1 MAVAPAVSAVARL
14 ECVEHR
20 YGRTIA
26 LDKVDLDIPAG
37 RLVGLIG
44 PDGVGKSTLLSL
56 ISGARR
62 VQSGRVTVLGGDI
75 ADPRHRAA
83 ACGRIAFMPQGLG
96 RNLYP
101 TLSVAEN
108 IDFFGRLFGHGPA
121 ARHQRAQAL
130 LAATGLGPFAE
141 RPAGKLAGG
150 MKQKLGLC
158 CALIH
163 DPDLL
168 ILDEPTTGVDPLSRR
183 QFWALIDRLRAQ
195 RAGLSIV
202 VATAYMEEA
211 TAFDWL
217 IALDEGRIL
226 AAGTAAEFQA
236 RTGTASLEDAFI
248 ALLPPGRRGRD
259 GRLVIPPWR
268 DDGSPPVIE
277 ARDLSCRFGD
287 FTAVD
292 RVNFSIRRGEIFGF
306 LGSNGCGKTTTM
318 KMLTGLLPAS
328 DGQAFLFGSA
338 VDGTDIERRRRV
350 GYMSQSFSLYA
361 ELTVRQNL
369 ILHARLF
376 QLPAADAA
384 ARTAEL
390 LARFGL
396 EAVADDLPERL
407 PLGQR
412 QRLSLAVAVIHRPD
426 MLILDEPTSGVDPV
440 ARDDFWRLLAEL
452 SRDDGVTIFIST
464 HFMNEAERCDR
475 LSLMH
480 AGRVLAQG
488 APAEIRQAQ
497 GTETLEAAFI
507 GLLERAAGEPAGGRA
522 PDAIVV
528 EERQTDGPGFSLRRL
543 WAYAFRETLEL
554 RRDPVRLAFAL
565 LGPLILMIAFGFGIS
580 FDVENLSYAVLDRD
594 QTPASRS
601 YLENFA
607 GSRYFEAQPPL
618 ADDADLDARLRDGSL
633 RLAIEIPP
641 GFGRDL
647 TRGRGPEVGVWL
659 DGAMPFRA
667 ETARGYVRGVHSL
680 YVGQLA
686 ELSPAPRPADP
697 AFGLETRFRYNQDF
711 RSVYAIVPGVLML
724 LLIMIPA
731 MMTAVGVVRE
741 KEMGSIINLYVT
753 PVRGS
758 EFLLGKQLPYIGV
771 ALINLACLVLL
782 AVLVFGVPLKGSP
795 TALAAGGLL
804 YVVGATGIGI
814 AMSAFMSTQIAAI
827 FGTAIAIVIPAVN
840 FSGLLFPVSSLTGSG
855 AVMATVFPSAY
866 FQRISVGAF
875 TKALGWPDIPVDLL
889 ALALFAIVI
898 LMAGRAVLRT
908 QEA

>member
-1 MAVAPAVSAVARL
+1 MAGPSAVSAVVRL
-14 ECVEHR
+14 AGVVHR
-20 YGRTIA
+20 YGRVSA
-26 LDKVDLDIPAG
+26 LDGVDLDIPAG

-56 ISGARR
+56 VSGARR
-62 VQSGRVTVLGGDI
+62 VRAGKVTVLGGDI
-75 ADPRHRAA
+75 ADPAHRAA

-108 IDFFGRLFGHGPA
+108 IDFFGRLFGHGPL
-121 ARHQRAQAL
+121 ARRQRAEAL
-130 LAATGLGPFAE
+130 MAATGLARFAD
-141 RPAGKLAGG
+141 RPAGKLSGG

-183 QFWALIDRLRAQ
+183 QFWALIDRLRRQ
-195 RAGLSIV
+195 RAGLSII

-217 IALDEGRIL
+217 IALDQGRVL
-226 AAGTAAEFQA
+226 ATGTAAEFQH
-236 RTGTASLEDAFI
+236 RTGTTTLEDAFV
-248 ALLPPGRRGRD
+248 ALLPPARRGRD
-259 GRLVIPPWR
+259 GRLVIPPWQ

-277 ARDLSCRFGD
+277 ARGLSCRFGD

-328 DGQAFLFGSA
+328 EGEAFLFGSA
-338 VDGTDIERRRRV
+338 VDGNDIGRRRRV
-350 GYMSQSFSLYA
+350 GYMSQSFSLYT

-369 ILHARLF
+369 VLHARLF
-376 QLPAADAA
+376 QLPATEVE
-384 ARTAEL
+384 ARTAAMI
-390 LARFGL
+390 ARFGL
-396 EAVADDLPERL
+396 ETVADDLPERL

-440 ARDDFWRLLAEL
+440 ARDDFWRLLVEL

-488 APAEIRQAQ
+488 TPEEIRRSR
-497 GTETLEAAFI
+497 GGDSLEAAFI
-507 GLLERAAGEPAGGRA
+507 ALLEQAAGEPDAGPA
-522 PDAIVV
+522 PAAVIAD
-528 EERQTDGPGFSLRRL
+528 EPETEGPGFSPRRL
-543 WAYAFRETLEL
+543 WAYAARETLEL

-594 QTPASRS
+594 RTPASRD

-607 GSRYFEAQPPL
+607 GSRYFEAQAPL
-618 ADDADLDARLRDGSL
+618 AGDADLDDRLRAGNL

-647 TRGRGPEVGVWL
+647 KRGHRPEVGVWL

-680 YVGQLA
+680 YLERLA
-686 ELSPAPRPADP
+686 DLDAAPRAPEA

-711 RSVYAIVPGVLML
+711 KSVYAIVPGVLML
-724 LLIMIPA
+724 LLVMIPA

-758 EFLLGKQLPYIGV
+758 EFLMGKQLPYIGV
-771 ALINLACLVLL
+771 ALVNLACLVLL
-782 AVLVFGVPLKGSP
+782 AVLLFGVPIKGSL
-795 TALAAGGLL
+795 TALAAGGFL
-804 YVVGATGIGI
+804 YVIGATGIGI
-814 AMSAFMSTQIAAI
+814 AMSSFMTTQIAAI

-840 FSGLLFPVSSLTGSG
+840 FSGLLFPVSSLTGPG
-855 AVMATVFPSAY
+855 AVMATLFPSAY

-875 TKALGWPDIPVDLL
+875 TKALGWPDVPLDLA
-889 ALALFAIVI
+889 ALALFAIAI
-898 LMAGRAVLRT
+898 MAAGRAVLRT